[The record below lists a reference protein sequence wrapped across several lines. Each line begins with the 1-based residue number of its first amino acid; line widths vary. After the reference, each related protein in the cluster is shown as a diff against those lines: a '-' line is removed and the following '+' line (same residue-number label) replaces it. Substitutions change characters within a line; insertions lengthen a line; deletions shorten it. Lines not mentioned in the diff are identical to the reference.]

1 MKQYIHLVMLC
12 GVMFFAT
19 TASAIT
25 DNENPEPRKTSDA
38 NVYGHI
44 LDAKSSQHIPY
55 VVISLKGTTYATGAD
70 ATGHYYMK
78 NLPEGTY
85 TLVAEAI
92 GYKTVEKS
100 VKLVNNKN
108 VEVNFTMQEE
118 ALSMNDVVVSATR
131 NETNKKNTA
140 TIVNVASAK
149 LFENTAS
156 SNLAESMAFQPG
168 LRVENTCGNCG
179 AVQLRINGLEG
190 QYSQVLLD

>member
-1 MKQYIHLVMLC
+1 MQILIVLHILFFSTKYMKQFIHLVMLC

-108 VEVNFTMQEE
+108 VEVNFRCRRR
-118 ALSMNDVVVSATR
+118 LSR
-131 NETNKKNTA
+131 
-140 TIVNVASAK
+140 
-149 LFENTAS
+149 
-156 SNLAESMAFQPG
+156 
-168 LRVENTCGNCG
+168 
-179 AVQLRINGLEG
+179 
-190 QYSQVLLD
+190 

>member
-1 MKQYIHLVMLC
+1 MLC
-12 GVMFFAT
+12 GVLFIGT
-19 TASAIT
+19 TAFAVT

-44 LDAKSSQHIPY
+44 LDAKSNQHIPY

-100 VKLVNNKN
+100 NSVFFTSDGRIHFKSAFIKKHCIIHNKI
-108 VEVNFTMQEE
+108 VRSCFTG
-118 ALSMNDVVVSATR
+118 DVYPFSFCFSY
-131 NETNKKNTA
+131 NINT
-140 TIVNVASAK
+140 
-149 LFENTAS
+149 F
-156 SNLAESMAFQPG
+156 F
-168 LRVENTCGNCG
+168 C
-179 AVQLRINGLEG
+179 
-190 QYSQVLLD
+190 